1 MIGVHSNAGFMSP
14 RVSGV
19 ALGFELLLKDPYLMA
34 ERDYKVIPIP
44 WNKELATTTKKL
56 KIGW

>member
-1 MIGVHSNAGFMSP
+1 MSP